1 MKYNTMKKFYLA
13 FLFLLTAFIGAAQVI
28 TPFTIRYQATQK
40 GGIRYVSNT
49 ATTCASSAAC
59 TNAKAEVPPAGTS
72 SDNGF
77 NAAYV
82 DIDSDGTT
90 FQSSSDSL
98 ALPTCSEISWAGLY
112 WGGEN
117 TTGGTN
123 YATRNQVKL
132 KVNNNSYVSLT
143 ADDLQDNAVG
153 FTTYHCFKD
162 ITSIVQAA
170 GTNAR
175 YTCANVAARVG
186 STNRFGG
193 WSIVV
198 VYKNDLQPMRN
209 LTVFNGLSNVS
220 GANPITDI
228 TVSGFLTPLSG
239 PVTFELGAIT
249 YDGDRASTGDQL
261 MFNGGSGFVNIS
273 DAANSI
279 NDIFN
284 STYSYN
290 GVQKTTPFI
299 NPGFTNSLGY
309 DADIFLPDNVAK
321 NYIGNSATSAT
332 LRLTTGG
339 ETFLTQV
346 TTMAIDVYE
355 PDLRSA
361 VRVVDLNGGL
371 VQPGDILEYTV
382 VGKNIG
388 SDPSVNTFITDTL
401 ERNAIYVPGSL
412 QITSG
417 PNLGA
422 KTDAASDDQGEY
434 VSATRTIKVRI
445 GTGANGTTG
454 GQVNNSTLGID
465 STQFKYRVTATSDCA
480 YLLCDN
486 TINNR
491 AYIFGTGNVSG
502 NSWSNGSNPGIF
514 DALGCPIPGTTA
526 TPINSSACIS
536 PTASSNSPVCTGST
550 INLSTIASTSA
561 TYSWTGPNG
570 FTSSVQ
576 NPSITNATAAA
587 AGTYTCV
594 ISIAGPS
601 PACAYT
607 LTTVVAVNA
616 TPATP
621 SPSSNTPVCTGNTI
635 NLSTAA
641 VAGATYSWTGPS
653 SFASSLQNPTRA
665 GATAAMAGTYSVTT
679 TVNGCTSAVGTT
691 AVVVNTTPA
700 TPAPSSNTPVCTG
713 NTINLSTTAVAGATY
728 SWTGPSAFSSSLQN
742 PTRTSATLA
751 MAGTYSV
758 TVTVSGCTSVAG
770 TAAVVVNS
778 TPATPAPSS
787 NTPICTG
794 NTINLSTAA
803 VAGATYS
810 WTGPNSFS
818 SSVQNPSIT
827 NATAAMAGTYSVTTT
842 VAGCTSAAGTT
853 AVVVN
858 STPPTPAPSGNSP
871 VCTGNTIN
879 LSTAAVAGATYS
891 WTGPNSFSSSVQN
904 PSITNAT
911 TAMTGTYSVTV
922 TANGCTS
929 AVGTTAVVVNTT
941 PATPSPSSNTPVCT
955 GNTINLSTAAVAGA
969 TYSWTGPNSFSSS
982 VQNPSIINATVA
994 MAGTYSVTTT
1004 VAGCTSAAGTTAVVI
1019 NASPVTPAPSS
1030 NSPVCTG
1037 NTINL
1042 STTAVAGATYSWT
1055 GPNSFSSS
1063 VQNPSITNATATMA
1077 GTYSVTVTVAGCT
1090 SAAGTTAVVV
1100 NTTPSTPAPS
1110 SNSPVCTG
1118 NTINLSTT
1126 AVAGATYSWTG
1137 PSAFS
1142 SALQNPA
1149 RVNATAA
1156 MAGTYSVTVTVAG
1169 CTSAAGT
1176 TAVVVNTTP
1185 ATPSPSSNSPVCT
1198 GNTINLSTAA
1208 VAGATYSWTG
1218 PSSFSSSVQNPSIT
1232 NATAAMAG
1240 SYSVT
1245 VTTSGCTSAAGT
1257 TAVMIN
1263 TTPSTPAAS
1272 SNSPVCPGSTINL
1285 STPAVAGATYA
1296 WSGPNSFSSSVQ
1308 NPGISSATAAM
1319 TGTYSVTVTVSGCT
1333 STAGMAAVIIT
1344 CPPVANDD
1352 NGATL
1357 TEDGASGTV
1366 NVIANDTD
1374 LDGNPAAPTN
1384 GAGQFSVDLD
1394 PSTAGIQTTYTDAS
1408 GTWTYNPTT
1417 GDVTFDPANDYN
1429 GTATI
1434 TYTLCD
1440 PSAACDNATITFS
1453 VSPVNDAPIANDDN
1467 GGTLTED
1474 GANGTV
1480 NIISNDT
1487 DIDGNPTAPTNG
1499 PGQFAVDL
1507 DPSTAGIQ
1515 TTYTDASGTWTYN
1528 TATGDVSFDPANDYN
1543 GTASITYQLCDAGGL
1558 CDNANITFSVTP
1570 VNDAPVANDDNGGS
1584 ITEDNNG
1591 TISILTNDTDVD
1603 GNPTAPTNGVGQFS
1617 VDLDPSTA
1625 GIQTAYTDT
1634 TGTWTYDPATGV
1646 VTFDPVTNYTGTATV
1661 TYQLCDNGPQ
1671 CDDAVITFSVSPAN
1685 DAPLAGTVNVATAMN
1700 TPVGVNVGA
1709 SCSDPENDPLT
1720 YTYTT
1725 TGLPSGTIV
1734 TVTGNGSIVVTPPAG
1749 YTGTITIPYT
1759 VCDQSI
1765 YPVTSLCDNDNIMIN
1780 VADTSGAANAAP
1792 IANNDAAVTKPNTTV
1807 TVNPLAND
1815 FDVNGDGLIVTIPA
1829 GGMPANGVVVVNTDG
1844 TVTYTPNNGFT
1855 GNDTI
1860 TYVICDNGTPSACDT
1875 ADIVVTI
1882 SPMLDQP
1889 NAAPIAVNDFTSTP
1903 EDTPV
1908 TIPVKNNDS
1917 DPNGGILGIPAI
1929 ITNPA
1934 HGSAAVNADGT
1945 ITYTPNNNYNGD
1957 DILTYVVCDNGSP
1970 SKCDTADV
1978 IVNVIP
1984 TNDAPSAGTVN
1995 AATSMNTPVGVN
2007 VGASCSDPEN
2017 DPMTYTYNT
2026 TGLPPGTV
2034 VTVTGNG
2041 SIVVTPP
2048 GGYTGTITIPYTVCD
2063 HSIYPVN
2070 SLCDNDVIVINVVDT
2085 TGAPNAAPI
2094 ANNDAAVTQP
2104 NTTVTV
2110 NPLANDFDVNGG
2122 GLTVTVPAGGM
2133 PTNGTITV
2141 NPNGTVTYTPNNG
2154 FIGNDT
2160 ITYVICDNG
2169 TPSAC
2174 DTANIVVTISPVLDQ
2189 PNAAPIAV
2197 NDFTSTPEDM
2207 PVTVPVKNN
2216 DSDPNGGI
2224 LGTPTIIDTPNNG
2237 TATVNPDGTITYVPD
2252 PDFHGPDT
2260 LTYIVCDNG
2269 APSKCDTAEV
2279 IVNIV
2284 PVNDAPV
2291 ITDVST
2297 TVVAGTTVPVNVA
2310 AGASDPDGDAL
2321 TYSYGTPTGVPVTV
2335 TVTGNGTIVVTP
2347 VNASDTGVVVI
2358 PVTVCDNG
2366 APVLCD
2372 NGTITIHFVSDS
2384 TLANTNYPPQAVND
2398 LASTNPNTPVV
2409 VNVKGND
2416 TDPNGNG
2423 TIGIPSIINT
2433 PNNGTVIVNPD
2444 GTITYTPNNGFTGND
2459 TLTYVVCDSGTP
2471 SLCDTAMV
2479 IVSVINGTIPNHPPV
2494 ATDDYPTVNEGTPTV
2509 IPVKNNDS
2517 DPDGNSIGTPT
2528 IIDTP
2533 GHGTATVNPD
2543 GTITYTPNPG
2553 FTGNDTLTY
2562 VVCDNGAPAMC
2573 DTANVVINVI
2583 PVNHAPVITDVTTTV
2598 TAGTT
2603 VPVNV
2608 AAGTSDPDGDALT
2621 YSYGTPTGV
2630 PVVVTVTGNGTIVVT
2645 PVNPTDTGIVV
2656 IPVTVCDNGAPVL
2669 CDNGTITIHFVSDST
2684 LANTNF
2690 PPQAVNDL
2698 TSTNPNTPVVVNVKG
2713 NDSDPN
2719 GNGSIGT
2726 PSIIG
2731 SPTNGTAVVN
2741 PDGTITYTPNNGFTG
2756 NDTLTYV
2763 ICDNGT
2769 PSLCDTAMVVISVIN
2784 GTIPNQ
2790 PPVATDDY
2798 PSTNENTSVI
2808 IGVKNNDSDPDGNV
2822 LGTPTIIDTPGHGT
2836 ATVNPDGTITYT
2848 PNPGFTGND
2857 TLVYVICDSGTPALC
2872 DTATVV
2878 IDVIPVNHA
2887 PVITDVTTTVT
2898 AGTPVPVNV
2907 AAGTSD
2913 PDGDPLT
2920 YSYGIPTGIPV
2931 VVTVTGNGTIVVT
2944 PVNASDT
2951 GYVVI
2956 PVTVCDN
2963 GVPQLC
2969 DNGTITI
2976 HFVSDSTLANTNF
2989 PPQAVNDLTSTNPNT
3004 PVVINVKGN
3013 DSDPN
3018 GNGTIGLPAIIGNP
3032 TNGTAVVNADG
3043 TITYTPNSGFT
3054 GNDTLTYVICDS
3066 GTPSMCD
3073 TAMVVISV
3081 INGTIPNHPPVAT
3094 DDYSSTSQNTPVIIG
3109 VKNNDSDPDGNVLGT
3124 PTIITNPANGSAVV
3138 NADGTITYTPNNGFT
3153 GSDTL
3158 VYVICDGGTPSMCDT
3173 ATVVITVIPGTIVV
3187 TNENT
3192 GGLSGTPITGNV
3204 TGNDTPGGLTVGGI
3218 VTPPA
3223 HGTFTVTPAGGFT
3236 YTPDNGFSG
3245 YDTVIVTVCLGSNCM
3260 NDTIFI
3266 TIYPHIGNETIT
3278 VTAGSSTSGTISSND
3293 QGTGLTYGT
3302 TPVSGP
3308 AHGTVTVNSDG
3319 SYTYTANNGYT
3330 GFDTVVVSVCDA
3342 SVPPL
3347 CSTDTIFISIT
3358 EGITTLTVPEG
3369 FSPNGDGINDVLV
3382 VNGIGNFPDNSM
3394 QIFNRWGN
3402 PIFEAEHYDNS
3413 SVVWT
3418 GNSTGDMIVG
3428 GTKAPEATYFYILVY
3443 KDAKGEEH
3451 KSVGYIYLNR
3461 DGQQ

>member
-13 FLFLLTAFIGAAQVI
+13 SFFLLAAFIGAAQVI

-49 ATTCASSAAC
+49 ATTCSGTGCGAGR
-59 TNAKAEVPPAGTS
+59 TEVPPAGTS

-77 NAAYV
+77 TAAYV

-98 ALPTCSEISWAGLY
+98 DLPTCSEISWAGLY

-117 TTGGTN
+117 TTGGSN

-132 KVNNNSYVSLT
+132 KVNGGAYVSLT

-175 YTCANVAARVG
+175 FTCANVAARVG
-186 STNRFGG
+186 GTNRFGG

-239 PVTFELGAIT
+239 PVTFELGALT

-261 MFNGGSGFVNIS
+261 MFNGGGGFVNIS
-273 DAANSI
+273 DAVNST

-290 GVQKTTPFI
+290 GVQKTAPFI
-299 NPGFTNSLGY
+299 NPGYTNSLGY
-309 DADIFLPDNVAK
+309 DADIFIPNNVAK

-361 VRVVDLNGGL
+361 VRVSDLNGGT

-388 SDPSVNTFITDTL
+388 SDPSVNTFITDTI

-422 KTDAASDDQGEY
+422 KTDAAGDDQGEY
-434 VSATRTIKVRI
+434 DAATRTIKVRA

-454 GQVNNSTLGID
+454 GQMNNSTLGID
-465 STQFKYRVTATSDCA
+465 STQFKFRVTATTDCA

-526 TPINSSACIS
+526 TPINSSACTS

-550 INLSTIASTSA
+550 INLSTISSTSA
-561 TYSWTGPNG
+561 TYSWTGPGG
-570 FTSSVQ
+570 FTSSAQ
-576 NPSITNATAAA
+576 NPTRAGATTAM

-594 ISIAGPS
+594 IAIAGPS

-607 LTTVVAVNA
+607 
-616 TPATP
+616 
-621 SPSSNTPVCTGNTI
+621 
-635 NLSTAA
+635 
-641 VAGATYSWTGPS
+641 
-653 SFASSLQNPTRA
+653 
-665 GATAAMAGTYSVTT
+665 VTT
-679 TVNGCTSAVGTT
+679 T
-691 AVVVNTTPA
+691 
-700 TPAPSSNTPVCTG
+700 
-713 NTINLSTTAVAGATY
+713 
-728 SWTGPSAFSSSLQN
+728 
-742 PTRTSATLA
+742 
-751 MAGTYSV
+751 
-758 TVTVSGCTSVAG
+758 
-770 TAAVVVNS
+770 
-778 TPATPAPSS
+778 
-787 NTPICTG
+787 
-794 NTINLSTAA
+794 
-803 VAGATYS
+803 
-810 WTGPNSFS
+810 
-818 SSVQNPSIT
+818 
-827 NATAAMAGTYSVTTT
+827 
-842 VAGCTSAAGTT
+842 
-853 AVVVN
+853 
-858 STPPTPAPSGNSP
+858 
-871 VCTGNTIN
+871 
-879 LSTAAVAGATYS
+879 
-891 WTGPNSFSSSVQN
+891 
-904 PSITNAT
+904 
-911 TAMTGTYSVTV
+911 
-922 TANGCTS
+922 
-929 AVGTTAVVVNTT
+929 VVVNTT

-969 TYSWTGPNSFSSS
+969 TYSWTGPSSFSSS
-982 VQNPSIINATVA
+982 LQNPSRANAT
-994 MAGTYSVTTT
+994 T
-1004 VAGCTSAAGTTAVVI
+1004 
-1019 NASPVTPAPSS
+1019 
-1030 NSPVCTG
+1030 
-1037 NTINL
+1037 
-1042 STTAVAGATYSWT
+1042 
-1055 GPNSFSSS
+1055 
-1063 VQNPSITNATATMA
+1063 
-1077 GTYSVTVTVAGCT
+1077 
-1090 SAAGTTAVVV
+1090 
-1100 NTTPSTPAPS
+1100 
-1110 SNSPVCTG
+1110 
-1118 NTINLSTT
+1118 
-1126 AVAGATYSWTG
+1126 
-1137 PSAFS
+1137 
-1142 SALQNPA
+1142 
-1149 RVNATAA
+1149 A
-1156 MAGTYSVTVTVAG
+1156 MAGTYSVTVTANG
-1169 CTSAAGT
+1169 CTSAVGT
-1176 TAVVVNTTP
+1176 TNVVVNTTP
-1185 ATPSPSSNSPVCT
+1185 ATPSPSSNTPVCT

-1218 PSSFSSSVQNPSIT
+1218 PSAFSSSVQNPSRTNATAAMAGTYSVTVTANGCTSAVGTTAVVVNNTPATPAPSSNTPVCTSNTINLSTAAVAGATYSWTGPNSFASSVQNPAITNATAAMAGTYSVTVTANGCTSAVGTTAVVVNTTPATPAPSSNTPVCTNNTINLSTAAVAGATYSWTGPNSFASSVQNPAITNATAAMAGTYSLTVTTNGCASAVGTTAVVINTTPSTPAPSSNTPVCTGNTINLSTAAVAGATYSWTGPNSFSSSVQNPTIT
-1232 NATAAMAG
+1232 NATTAMAG

-1245 VTTSGCTSAAGT
+1245 VTTNGCTSAAGT
-1257 TAVMIN
+1257 TAVVIN
-1263 TTPSTPAAS
+1263 TTPSVPAAS
-1272 SNSPVCPGSTINL
+1272 NNSPVCPGSAINF
-1285 STPAVAGATYA
+1285 STPVVAGATYA

-1308 NPGISSATAAM
+1308 NPTIATAIAANA
-1319 TGTYSVTVTVSGCT
+1319 GTYSVTVTVSGCT
-1333 STAGMAAVIIT
+1333 SAAGTTNVIIT

-1352 NGATL
+1352 NGGTL
-1357 TEDGASGTV
+1357 TEDGANGTV

-1374 LDGNPAAPTN
+1374 LDGNPTAPTN
-1384 GAGQFSVDLD
+1384 GPGQFSVDLD
-1394 PSTAGIQTTYTDAS
+1394 PSTAGVQTSFTDAS
-1408 GTWTYNPTT
+1408 GTWTYNTAT

-1429 GTATI
+1429 GTASI

-1453 VSPVNDAPIANDDN
+1453 VSPANDAPVANDDN
-1467 GGTLTED
+1467 GGTITED

-1480 NIISNDT
+1480 TIITNDT

-1499 PGQFAVDL
+1499 PGQFSVDL

-1515 TTYTDASGTWTYN
+1515 TTYSDATGTWTYN
-1528 TATGDVSFDPANDYN
+1528 TATGEVTFDPANDYN
-1543 GTASITYQLCDAGGL
+1543 GTAAITYQLCDDGGL
-1558 CDNANITFSVTP
+1558 CDDATITFSVTP
-1570 VNDAPVANDDNGGS
+1570 ANDAPIANDDNGGTIS
-1584 ITEDNNG
+1584 EDNNG

-1603 GNPTAPTNGVGQFS
+1603 GNPTAPTNGVGQFT
-1617 VDLDPSTA
+1617 VDLDPATA
-1625 GIQTAYTDT
+1625 GIQTTYTDT
-1634 TGTWTYDPATGV
+1634 TGTWTYDTATGS
-1646 VTFDPVTNYTGTATV
+1646 VTFDPVTNYTGIATV
-1661 TYQLCDNGPQ
+1661 TYQLCDAGAL
-1671 CDDAVITFSVSPAN
+1671 CDDAMITFSVSPSN
-1685 DAPLAGTVNVATAMN
+1685 DAPVAGTVNVATAMNTPVGVNVGASCSDPENDPLTYSYNTTGLPSGTIVTVTGNGSIVVTPPTGYTGTITIPYTVCDQSIYPVNSLCDNDIIVINVVDTTGAPNAAPIANNDAAVAQPNTTVTVNPLANDFDVNGNGLTVTVPAGGMPTNGSATVNPDGTVTYTPNNGFIGNDTITYIICDNGTPSACDTADIVITISPVLDRPNAAPIAVNDFTSTPEDTPVTVAVKNNDSDPNGGILGTPTIITNPAHGTATVNPDGTITYTPGNNYNGDDVLTYVVCDNGTPSKCDTADVIVNVIPTNDAPIAGTVNVATAMN

-1720 YTYTT
+1720 YTYNT
-1725 TGLPSGTIV
+1725 TGLPPGTVV

-1759 VCDQSI
+1759 VCD
-1765 YPVTSLCDNDNIMIN
+1765 L
-1780 VADTSGAANAAP
+1780 
-1792 IANNDAAVTKPNTTV
+1792 
-1807 TVNPLAND
+1807 
-1815 FDVNGDGLIVTIPA
+1815 
-1829 GGMPANGVVVVNTDG
+1829 
-1844 TVTYTPNNGFT
+1844 
-1855 GNDTI
+1855 
-1860 TYVICDNGTPSACDT
+1860 
-1875 ADIVVTI
+1875 
-1882 SPMLDQP
+1882 
-1889 NAAPIAVNDFTSTP
+1889 
-1903 EDTPV
+1903 
-1908 TIPVKNNDS
+1908 
-1917 DPNGGILGIPAI
+1917 
-1929 ITNPA
+1929 
-1934 HGSAAVNADGT
+1934 
-1945 ITYTPNNNYNGD
+1945 
-1957 DILTYVVCDNGSP
+1957 
-1970 SKCDTADV
+1970 
-1978 IVNVIP
+1978 
-1984 TNDAPSAGTVN
+1984 
-1995 AATSMNTPVGVN
+1995 
-2007 VGASCSDPEN
+2007 
-2017 DPMTYTYNT
+2017 
-2026 TGLPPGTV
+2026 
-2034 VTVTGNG
+2034 
-2041 SIVVTPP
+2041 
-2048 GGYTGTITIPYTVCD
+2048 
-2063 HSIYPVN
+2063 SIYPVN

-2085 TGAPNAAPI
+2085 TGTVNAAPI

-2110 NPLANDFDVNGG
+2110 NPLANDFDVNGD

-2133 PTNGTITV
+2133 PTNGTVTV
-2141 NPNGTVTYTPNNG
+2141 NADGTVTYTPNNG

-2174 DTANIVVTISPVLDQ
+2174 DTADIVVTISPVLDQ

-2197 NDFTSTPEDM
+2197 NDFTSTSEDM

-2224 LGTPTIIDTPNNG
+2224 LGTPMIIDAPGNG
-2237 TATVNPDGTITYVPD
+2237 TAIVNPDGTITYVPD
-2252 PDFHGPDT
+2252 PNFHGSDT

-2279 IVNIV
+2279 IVNII

-2291 ITDVST
+2291 ITDVNT
-2297 TVVAGTTVPVNVA
+2297 TVTAGTTVPVNVA
-2310 AGASDPDGDAL
+2310 AGTSDPDGDAL

-2347 VNASDTGVVVI
+2347 VNASDTGIVVI

-2366 APVLCD
+2366 TPVLCD

-2384 TLANTNYPPQAVND
+2384 TLANTNFPPQAVND

-2416 TDPNGNG
+2416 SDPNGNG
-2423 TIGIPSIINT
+2423 TLGIPTIIGT
-2433 PNNGTVIVNPD
+2433 PVNGNATVNPD
-2444 GTITYTPNNGFTGND
+2444 GTITYTPNNGFAGND
-2459 TLTYVVCDSGTP
+2459 TLTYVVCDNGTP
-2471 SLCDTAMV
+2471 SMCDTAIV
-2479 IVSVINGTIPNHPPV
+2479 VVSVINGTIPNHPPV
-2494 ATDDYPTVNEGTPTV
+2494 ATDDYPTASENTPTV

-2533 GHGTATVNPD
+2533 GNGTATVNPD

-2553 FTGNDTLTY
+2553 FTGNDTLIY
-2562 VVCDNGAPAMC
+2562 VVCDNGIPAMC
-2573 DTANVVINVI
+2573 DTASVVIHVI
-2583 PVNHAPVITDVTTTV
+2583 PVNDAPVITDVNTTV

-2608 AAGTSDPDGDALT
+2608 AAGASDPNGDPLT
-2621 YSYGTPTGV
+2621 YTYGTPTGV
-2630 PVVVTVTGNGTIVVT
+2630 PVVLTVTGNGTIVVT
-2645 PVNPTDTGIVV
+2645 PVNASDTGFVV
-2656 IPVTVCDNGAPVL
+2656 IPVTVCDNGSPVL

-2719 GNGSIGT
+2719 GNGTLGI
-2726 PSIIG
+2726 PSII
-2731 SPTNGTAVVN
+2731 STPTNGTASVN

-2756 NDTLTYV
+2756 NDTLIYV
-2763 ICDNGT
+2763 VCDNGT
-2769 PSLCDTAMVVISVIN
+2769 PSMCDTAMVVVSVIN

-2798 PSTNENTSVI
+2798 PSTNENNPVTI
-2808 IGVKNNDSDPDGNV
+2808 PVKNNDSDPDGNV
-2822 LGTPTIIDTPGHGT
+2822 LGTPTIINTPGNGT
-2836 ATVNPDGTITYT
+2836 AIVNPDGTITYT

-2857 TLVYVICDSGTPALC
+2857 TIVYVICDSGTPALC

-2878 IDVIPVNHA
+2878 INVIPVNGA
-2887 PVITDVTTTVT
+2887 PVITDVTTTVV
-2898 AGTPVPVNV
+2898 AGTIVPVNV

-2920 YSYGIPTGIPV
+2920 YSYGTPTGVPV

-2951 GYVVI
+2951 GIVVI

-2963 GVPQLC
+2963 GVPPLC
-2969 DNGTITI
+2969 DNGFITI

-3004 PVVINVKGN
+3004 PVVVNVKGN

-3018 GNGTIGLPAIIGNP
+3018 GNGTIGLPAIIVNP
-3032 TNGTAVVNADG
+3032 INGTAVVNPDG
-3043 TITYTPNSGFT
+3043 TITYTPNNGFT
-3054 GNDTLTYVICDS
+3054 GNDTLTYVVCDS
-3066 GTPSMCD
+3066 GTPSLCD
-3073 TAMVVISV
+3073 TAIVVVSV
-3081 INGTIPNHPPVAT
+3081 INGTIPNQPPVAT
-3094 DDYSSTSQNTPVIIG
+3094 DDYPSTNENTGVTIG
-3109 VKNNDSDPDGNVLGT
+3109 VKNNDSDPDGNVLGNPTIITNPTNGTAVVNPDGTITYTPNAGFTGNDTLIYVICDNGTPSLCDTAVVVINVVPVIIPNQPPVAVDDAASTPAGTPVTIGVKNNDSDPDGNILGT

-3138 NADGTITYTPNNGFT
+3138 NADGTITYTPNAGFS
-3153 GSDTL
+3153 GNDTL
-3158 VYVICDGGTPSMCDT
+3158 IYVVCDNGSPSMCDT
-3173 ATVVITVIPGTIVV
+3173 AVVVITVVPVTITVV
-3187 TNENT
+3187 NENI
-3192 GGLSGTPITGNV
+3192 GGTSGTTV
-3204 TGNDTPGGLTVGGI
+3204 TGNATGNDSPGGLTVGGVI
-3218 VTPPA
+3218 TPPT
-3223 HGTFTVTPAGGFT
+3223 HGTFTVSPAGGFT

-3245 YDTVIVTVCLGSNCM
+3245 YDTVVVTVCSGSTCV

-3266 TIYPHIGNETIT
+3266 TIYPNIGDETIT
-3278 VTAGSSTSGTISSND
+3278 VTAGSSTSGTIGSND
-3293 QGTGLTYGT
+3293 SGSGLTYGT

-3308 AHGTVTVNSDG
+3308 AHGTITINSDG
-3319 SYTYTANNGYT
+3319 TYTYTANSGYT
-3330 GFDTVVVSVCDA
+3330 GFDTVVVTVCDA

-3347 CSTDTIFISIT
+3347 CSTDTIFISIQ
-3358 EGITTLTVPEG
+3358 ENIITLTVPEG
-3369 FSPNGDGINDVLV
+3369 FSPNGDGINDVLI
-3382 VNGIGNFPDNSM
+3382 VNGIENFPDNNM

-3402 PIFEAEHYDNS
+3402 PIFEAEHYDNT

-3418 GNSTGDMIVG
+3418 GNSSGDMTVG
-3428 GTKAPEATYFYILVY
+3428 GSKAPEATYFYILTY
-3443 KDAKGEEH
+3443 KDANGENQ
-3451 KSVGYIYLNR
+3451 KAVGYIYLNR
-3461 DGQQ
+3461 NGQ